1 MANTTYIFFVSCLY
15 FLHALNLSISFV
27 NSPMMMATVV
37 AMALQD
43 CGLKKYAFLD
53 TYFMFDNGYIINERG
68 RYYINS
74 YTKIL

>member
-1 MANTTYIFFVSCLY
+1 
-15 FLHALNLSISFV
+15 
-27 NSPMMMATVV
+27 MMMATVV
-37 AMALQD
+37 ATALQD
-43 CGLKKYAFLD
+43 CRLKNYAFLD